1 MHKVLVKCPFFFLF
15 FFFDSFIWTKFSH
28 ATLLSPLYFLCRES
42 HAGVSGKNES
52 VSSPPLKQI
61 FFYLPAVKTCNFEV
75 WLLTKDP
82 PRLSNVE
89 HISLTEQLNA
99 FMLLEGRHVRGAH
112 IVWLQRLDP
121 VKDYHTQ
128 RNGSINSLLRVL
140 EMTESMSA
148 ILGYIYLS
156 HCYPTTKATGLVT
169 QAKEQENKHII
180 ERQREKGE
188 GVGESAAVCFTARVW
203 SHIVIQFKDSCQAIF
218 SG

>member
-1 MHKVLVKCPFFFLF
+1 MSFLF
-15 FFFDSFIWTKFSH
+15 SFLLLFFWQFYLNKIFQCYSSRPHISYVETD
-28 ATLLSPLYFLCRES
+28 S

-52 VSSPPLKQI
+52 VSLPPFKQV
-61 FFYLPAVKTCNFEV
+61 FFLPAVRTCNLEV
-75 WLLTKDP
+75 WLLTKDL
-82 PRLSNVE
+82 PRLSNME
-89 HISLTEQLNA
+89 HVSLKEQLNA

-180 ERQREKGE
+180 ERQREKSE